1 MKKIGELYKDK
12 NNNLFVKTFCFE
24 DGLQEN
30 YFYQILSYKKVMPS
44 KETIKEKSI
53 Y

>member
-1 MKKIGELYKDK
+1 MQIQKIGELYKDAK
-12 NNNLFVKTFCFE
+12 GNLYIKDF
-24 DGLQEN
+24 N
-30 YFYQILSYKKVMPS
+30 FYEELYLILSYKKVMPR